1 MRTLGIF
8 GMTLMLL
15 AQDLG
20 YDSCPMDGFDF
31 DAVAELI
38 HLPEHYAIGYM
49 IAVGKGTENAWERN
63 RVDIQS
69 LVKTDHF

>member
-1 MRTLGIF
+1 
-8 GMTLMLL
+8 
-15 AQDLG
+15 
-20 YDSCPMDGFDF
+20 MDVIT
-31 DAVAELI
+31 AVQQRY
-38 HLPEHYAIGYM
+38 LPEHYAIGYM